1 MITLDN
7 VFRSPYVDLFNQFV
21 VKLQKNEYNEKKN
34 CNKESSILTLIY
46 RFIFTKFCAF
56 DGKVMIDSKKNC
68 LLNVKNIVK

>member
-1 MITLDN
+1 MITLNN

-21 VKLQKNEYNEKKN
+21 IKLQKNEYNEKKRF

-56 DGKVMIDSKKNC
+56 DGKVMIDAKK
-68 LLNVKNIVK
+68 IAF

>member
-1 MITLDN
+1 MNIM
-7 VFRSPYVDLFNQFV
+7 
-21 VKLQKNEYNEKKN
+21 KKKRF

-56 DGKVMIDSKKNC
+56 DGKVMIDAKKIC